1 MATVHTTA
9 RGTEPYDKVYC
20 LGYQVHHEDWS
31 PYPASTSCARLF
43 WTVVMMWM

>member
-20 LGYQVHHEDWS
+20 LGYQDRKS
-31 PYPASTSCARLF
+31 
-43 WTVVMMWM
+43 VV

>member
-20 LGYQVHHEDWS
+20 LAIRSTTRIGR
-31 PYPASTSCARLF
+31 PTPASTNCARLF

>member
-20 LGYQVHHEDWS
+20 LGYQVALPPHQQAAPDFSGPW
-31 PYPASTSCARLF
+31 L
-43 WTVVMMWM
+43 